1 MRKLWIGLGVVYYP
15 RKQTSVSYAADCDET
30 VCYSGPPKSPTSILP
45 RRSIVLTTRFLNGL
59 QRREQRRPKTRD
71 GSFELPQLSTHSS
84 PFTQRAANE

>member
-15 RKQTSVSYAADCDET
+15 RKQTSVSYAADCDAT
-30 VCYSGPPKSPTSILP
+30 VCYGGPPKSPTSILP

-59 QRREQRRPKTRD
+59 QRREQRRPKRRD